1 MFSMFSNESCFILI
15 QILLELVSWHRRH
28 NDYGGVSNHQP
39 RGCLLKRLFRRKSK
53 ETSKL
58 RVTGLC
64 VGNSPGPVN
73 SPHKGPVT
81 RKMFPFDDFIMS
93 QGPIDNKLLLVQ
105 VIAWCNRPRSEDFV
119 FSVIWI
125 LSKGLLQN
133 FAYVTSIVLLKDVQD
148 FIMIL

>member
-1 MFSMFSNESCFILI
+1 MFSNESCFILI
-15 QILLELVSWHRRH
+15 QILLEL
-28 NDYGGVSNHQP
+28 
-39 RGCLLKRLFRRKSK
+39 
-53 ETSKL
+53 
-58 RVTGLC
+58 
-64 VGNSPGPVN
+64 
-73 SPHKGPVT
+73 
-81 RKMFPFDDFIMS
+81 IS

-148 FIMIL
+148 FIVIL